1 MGLDFGF
8 EIHCIRF
15 CVLVF
20 EMDRFPFFLPTL
32 NKIGS
37 NDFDT
42 KNASDD
48 SAKNAQ
54 NLVDAETKNYLY
66 NVLNHC
72 HQNQLALYSQ
82 IWNWLA
88 WVIIGI
94 SVSCLLY
101 VCWKY
106 RPTPEQ
112 KRNRRLKT
120 QKMVLTKMREMQE
133 MNMYTKPNGITL
145 LPMFQNKGY

>member
-1 MGLDFGF
+1 M
-8 EIHCIRF
+8 I
-15 CVLVF
+15 LVF

-72 HQNQLALYSQ
+72 HQTRLALYSQ

-112 KRNRRLKT
+112 QRKRRLKT

-145 LPMFQNKGY
+145 LPIFQNKGY

>member
-1 MGLDFGF
+1 
-8 EIHCIRF
+8 
-15 CVLVF
+15 
-20 EMDRFPFFLPTL
+20 MDRFPFFLPTL

-37 NDFDT
+37 NDFDSKNTEDLT
-42 KNASDD
+42 KNAS
-48 SAKNAQ
+48 
-54 NLVDAETKNYLY
+54 NLVDPETKNYLY

-72 HQNQLALYSQ
+72 HQTRLALYSQ
-82 IWNWLA
+82 IWNGLA
-88 WVIIGI
+88 WVIIFVCI
-94 SVSCLLY
+94 SSLLY

-120 QKMVLTKMREMQE
+120 QKMVLSKMREMQE